1 MKISEL
7 VYNEN
12 AMDII
17 QKSRILAELII
28 NLSTWIGQRDR
39 DKTLSKYDLDILKE
53 DDFYIIDELLFK
65 MEDISLTENTVNIVQ
80 PMYEY
85 MYEKLHDMH
94 DTLSHYNHKL
104 KISKYD
110 YHDICNNTT
119 IQLNKIYGEYQKVTH
134 KYYNDLIKES
144 INKVKTCYEIFL
156 SRLKLNPDRG
166 EAFNY
171 LYQYIVDIRDLCI
184 KIIDNLEIEN

>member
-1 MKISEL
+1 MKVSEL

-144 INKVKTCYEIFL
+144 INKVKTCYDIFL
-156 SRLKLNPDRG
+156 SRLKLDPDRR

-184 KIIDNLEIEN
+184 EIIDNLEIEN

>member
-1 MKISEL
+1 MKVSEL

-17 QKSRILAELII
+17 QKSRILAELLIK
-28 NLSTWIGQRDR
+28 LSTWIGQRDR

-53 DDFYIIDELLFK
+53 DDFYIIDKLLFK
-65 MEDISLTENTVNIVQ
+65 MEGISLTENTVNIVQ

-119 IQLNKIYGEYQKVTH
+119 IQLNKIYGEYQKVTP

-184 KIIDNLEIEN
+184 KIIDNLEIKN

>member
-1 MKISEL
+1 MKVSEL
-7 VYNEN
+7 VYDEN
-12 AMDII
+12 SMDII
-17 QKSRILAELII
+17 QKSRILAELLIK
-28 NLSTWIGQRDR
+28 LSTWIGQRDR

-53 DDFYIIDELLFK
+53 DDFYIIDKLLFK
-65 MEDISLTENTVNIVQ
+65 MEGISLTENTASIVQ

-94 DTLSHYNHKL
+94 DTLSHYNYKL
-104 KISKYD
+104 RISKYD

-119 IQLNKIYGEYQKVTH
+119 IQLNKIYGEYQKVTP

>member
-1 MKISEL
+1 MKVSEL

-17 QKSRILAELII
+17 QKSRILAELLIK
-28 NLSTWIGQRDR
+28 LSTWIGGRDR

-53 DDFYIIDELLFK
+53 DDFYIIDKLLFK
-65 MEDISLTENTVNIVQ
+65 IEGISLTENTVSIVQ
-80 PMYEY
+80 PVYEY

-119 IQLNKIYGEYQKVTH
+119 IQLNKIYGEYQKVTP
-134 KYYNDLIKES
+134 KYYSDLIKES

-156 SRLKLNPDRG
+156 SRLKLDPDKR

-184 KIIDNLEIEN
+184 KIIDNLEIKN

>member
-1 MKISEL
+1 MKVSKL
-7 VYNEN
+7 VYDEN
-12 AMDII
+12 SMDII
-17 QKSRILAELII
+17 QKSRILAELLIK
-28 NLSTWIGQRDR
+28 LSTWIEQRYR
-39 DKTLSKYDLDILKE
+39 DKTLSKYDLDILEE
-53 DDFYIIDELLFK
+53 DDFYIIDKLLFK
-65 MEDISLTENTVNIVQ
+65 MEGISLTENTVNIVQ

-156 SRLKLNPDRG
+156 SRLKLNPDRK

>member
-1 MKISEL
+1 MKVSEL

-17 QKSRILAELII
+17 QKSRILAELLIK
-28 NLSTWIGQRDR
+28 LSTWIGQRDR

-53 DDFYIIDELLFK
+53 DDFYIIDKLLFK
-65 MEDISLTENTVNIVQ
+65 MEGISLTENTVNIVQ

-119 IQLNKIYGEYQKVTH
+119 IQLNKIYGEYQKVTP

>member
-1 MKISEL
+1 MKVSEL
-7 VYNEN
+7 VYDEN

-17 QKSRILAELII
+17 QKSRILAELIMK
-28 NLSTWIGQRDR
+28 LSTWIGQRDK

-53 DDFYIIDELLFK
+53 DDFYIIDKLLFK
-65 MEDISLTENTVNIVQ
+65 IEGISLTENTVSIVQ
-80 PMYEY
+80 PVYEY

-119 IQLNKIYGEYQKVTH
+119 IQLNKIYGEYQKVTP
-134 KYYNDLIKES
+134 KYYSDLIKES

-156 SRLKLNPDRG
+156 SRLKLDPDRR

-184 KIIDNLEIEN
+184 KIIDNLEIKN

>member
-1 MKISEL
+1 MKVSEL

-17 QKSRILAELII
+17 QKSRILAELLIK
-28 NLSTWIGQRDR
+28 LSTWIGQRNR

-53 DDFYIIDELLFK
+53 DDFYIIDKLLFK
-65 MEDISLTENTVNIVQ
+65 MEGISLTENTVNIVQ

-119 IQLNKIYGEYQKVTH
+119 IQLNKIYGEYQKVTP